1 MRKFLI
7 SGGVL
12 VALSGAALWYFSTPD
27 IPRATLEAK
36 YAQPPSQFVMLP
48 DGARAHI
55 RDRGLRDGKPLVLI
69 HGSNASLFTWEPWA
83 KRLEDTFR
91 VITVDLPG
99 HGLTG
104 AVPNRDYSEDGMVKF
119 VGEVADALA
128 LQRFAVGGNS
138 MGGRVAARFAEVDP
152 ARVTHLILVDA
163 SGLPSKQD
171 DRTPL
176 AFWLLRTPVINR
188 MLLRVAPRSIVA
200 LGLNEAFVHRDI
212 ISDAMVD
219 SYWELGRMEGTR
231 EATLAR
237 INAPSKSGVQAHIAD
252 IKAPTLILWGEEDRL
267 VPVDVAHAF
276 QAAIP
281 GSKLIIYSKTGH
293 GPQEEVPEPSAR
305 DVRQF
310 LLGNP

>member
-7 SGGVL
+7 SGGIL
-12 VALSGAALWYFSTPD
+12 VALSAAALWYFSAPD
-27 IPRATLEAK
+27 ISRAALEVK
-36 YAQPPSQFVMLP
+36 YARPPSQFVMLP
-48 DGARAHI
+48 DGARAHF
-55 RDRGLRDGKPLVLI
+55 RDRGPRDGHVLVLI
-69 HGSNASLFTWEPWA
+69 HGSNASLFTWEPWVT
-83 KRLEDTFR
+83 RLEDTFR

-119 VGEVADALA
+119 VGEVADTLG
-128 LQRFAVGGNS
+128 LPRFAIGGNS
-138 MGGRVAARFAEVDP
+138 MGGRMAARFAEQYP

-163 SGLPSKQD
+163 GGLPSNQD
-171 DRTPL
+171 GLAPL
-176 AFWLLRTPVINR
+176 AFRLLRTPAVNKA
-188 MLLRVAPRSIVA
+188 LLHVAPRSIVA
-200 LGLNEAFVHRDI
+200 LGLNEAFARREI
-212 ISDAMVD
+212 INDAMID

-237 INAPSKSGVQAHIAD
+237 FNAPSESGVKAHIRD

-281 GSKLIIYSKTGH
+281 ASKLIIYPKTGH

-310 LLGNP
+310 LLRNP

>member
-1 MRKFLI
+1 MRRFLI

-12 VALSGAALWYFSTPD
+12 VALSAAALWYFSTPD
-27 IPRATLEAK
+27 ILRATLEAK
-36 YAQPPSQFVMLP
+36 YAQPPSQFVMLA

-55 RDRGLRDGKPLVLI
+55 RDRGTRDGKPLVLI

-200 LGLNEAFVHRDI
+200 LGLNEAFMHKDI
-212 ISDAMVD
+212 ISDAMID

-231 EATLAR
+231 EATLSRA
-237 INAPSKSGVQAHIAD
+237 NTPGAGGVQAHIAD

-276 QAAIP
+276 QAGIP
-281 GSKLIIYSKTGH
+281 GSRLIIYPKTGH
-293 GPQEEVPEPSAR
+293 GPQEEVAEQSAAE
-305 DVRQF
+305 VRAF
-310 LLGNP
+310 LGNP